1 MKIDIVDALEVLK
14 PKAIWTLINNPTATS
29 DYECLVWQDEIQ
41 TKPTEEEVNAKIDEL
56 KKTEPMRLLREER
69 NRRLAECDWTQY
81 RDVSLSNDADW
92 KTYRQELRDLP
103 SKSTPKLD
111 EYGILDVSSVTW
123 PTKPSS

>member
-1 MKIDIVDALEVLK
+1 MKYTITETLLILK
-14 PKAIWTLINNPTATS
+14 PNAAWAIHGDHYS
-29 DYECLVWQDEIQ
+29 DIEWLDKIQ
-41 TKPTEEEVNAKIDEL
+41 TKPTEEEVNQKLKEL
-56 KKTEPMRLLREER
+56 QIAEPFRLLREER

>member
-1 MKIDIVDALEVLK
+1 MIINIPLALQALR
-14 PKAIWTLINNPTATS
+14 PKADWHMIGTGYS
-29 DYECLVWQDEIQ
+29 DIHWDDKIQ
-41 TKPTEEEVNAKIDEL
+41 TKPTEEEVNAKIYEL
-56 KKTEPMRLLREER
+56 KTEEPFRLLREER

>member
-1 MKIDIVDALEVLK
+1 MIGRRPPIVSALEALR
-14 PKAIWTLINNPTATS
+14 PKAQWTLAGDSYTN
-29 DYECLVWQDEIQ
+29 LQWLDETQ
-41 TKPTEEEVNAKIDEL
+41 TKPTEDEINAKIAEL
-56 KKTEPMRLLREER
+56 QAAEPFRFLREER